1 MEVADRIRNAGA
13 ALTISERRVA
23 GVIVERPHLVGF
35 GTVADLAA
43 AAGTGAATVVRLAT
57 KLGYRGFSALQDS
70 VQSDLANQLRPAAE
84 RIREHEGQAHD
95 HAIEQVR
102 ATEVG
107 NVNATLDAVDAD
119 ELVAVVARLADLA
132 VDVLVVAGDAV
143 AGVAGQ
149 FVADLHSLRH
159 GVVHLTGNDVARQR
173 ELAFASSATT
183 VVAID
188 LRRYDRWVLD
198 ATRLA
203 SDKGMHVV
211 ALTDNVLSPLAAL
224 ADHAFVLSAASVGPF
239 DSQVGTLALLNALIA
254 GVADE
259 LRPSAVARLDQAE
272 QAWTDAGS
280 LTDGDRYLADAPR
293 ATDTPRAVR
302 TST

>member
-13 ALTISERRVA
+13 ALTVSERRVA

-70 VQSDLANQLRPAAE
+70 VQGDLANQLRPAAE

-95 HAIEQVR
+95 QAIEQVR

-198 ATRLA
+198 ATRPRVGQGHA
-203 SDKGMHVV
+203 RRGVDRQR
-211 ALTDNVLSPLAAL
+211 ALTARCAR
-224 ADHAFVLSAASVGPF
+224 
-239 DSQVGTLALLNALIA
+239 
-254 GVADE
+254 
-259 LRPSAVARLDQAE
+259 RPRL
-272 QAWTDAGS
+272 
-280 LTDGDRYLADAPR
+280 
-293 ATDTPRAVR
+293 RAVR
-302 TST
+302 RLCRTVRQPSRHARAAQRAHRRGGRRAPTVGGGPARPGRAGLDRRRLAD